1 MERISYLK
9 FASEPLE
16 KRDREKLVELQPSLP
31 CVGVGGGGGA
41 LQSIKITPQV
51 TQLVIFGLLQLS

>member
-9 FASEPLE
+9 FAREPLE
-16 KRDREKLVELQPSLP
+16 KRDREKLVEFQPSLP
-31 CVGVGGGGGA
+31 CVGVGGGGGGA

-51 TQLVIFGLLQLS
+51 TQLYSAAQLS

>member
-1 MERISYLK
+1 M
-9 FASEPLE
+9 EPLE
-16 KRDREKLVELQPSLP
+16 KRELEKLVVLQPSLP
-31 CVGVGGGGGA
+31 CVGVGAGLVSR